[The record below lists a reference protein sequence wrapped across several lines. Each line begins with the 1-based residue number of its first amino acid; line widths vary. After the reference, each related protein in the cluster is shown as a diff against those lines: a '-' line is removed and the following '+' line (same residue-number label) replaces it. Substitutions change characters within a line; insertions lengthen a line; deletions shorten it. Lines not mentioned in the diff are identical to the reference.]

1 MLEYIALIVVV
12 MTVFFDAL
20 RDGFF
25 KNQNWWKR
33 HIVKWLQF
41 YIPILFVMV
50 VHLDWKWW
58 LILPIPCWILWQVAL
73 HYVACVE
80 WESMWIRW
88 AKKVWSKI

>member
-1 MLEYIALIVVV
+1 MLEYIALIVIII
-12 MTVFFDAL
+12 TVFFDSL
-20 RDGFF
+20 RDGF
-25 KNQNWWKR
+25 KDDKNWWKR

-58 LILPIPCWILWQVAL
+58 IILPIPCWTIWQVTIF
-73 HYVACVE
+73 HVAKKN

-88 AKKVWSKI
+88 MKKL